1 MKNAFL
7 SLNTYVKISS
17 SNRTQLFL
25 FNVYVKDFV
34 SNQLS
39 SFQAMNY
46 HLYLLF
52 EWNVYNFDL
61 LMIQRKIS
69 KWKFKCLLLLMKV
82 QDNQSSK
89 ARLERKWE
97 PKRWNGSKWQW
108 RHQRFMFLKK
118 SWCKCKSFLSFNLYS
133 VGVYITIFFVR

>member
-1 MKNAFL
+1 MLKYQIQIEQNFL
-7 SLNTYVKISS
+7 YSYHI
-17 SNRTQLFL
+17 
-25 FNVYVKDFV
+25 
-34 SNQLS
+34 NQYCV
-39 SFQAMNY
+39 FYFAMSY
-46 HLYLLF
+46 HLYLLL
-52 EWNVYNFDL
+52 EWNVYYFDF
-61 LMIQRKIS
+61 LMIQREIS

-82 QDNQSSK
+82 QDYQSSK

-118 SWCKCKSFLSFNLYS
+118 SWCKSKSFLSFNLYS